1 MKGFSPEHIPT
12 ENLEQPPKVPLSSE
26 LKEKLNFAQ
35 ERSSTMDPV
44 TGELARLTSF
54 ASVAA
59 ANDEHFESKESANNE
74 DYRMAA

>member
-12 ENLEQPPKVPLSSE
+12 ENLEVPPKTPLSSE
-26 LKEKLNFAQ
+26 LKQKLDFAQ

-54 ASVAA
+54 ASIAA
-59 ANDEHFESKESANNE
+59 ANDEHFEKKEAANNE
-74 DYRMAA
+74 EY